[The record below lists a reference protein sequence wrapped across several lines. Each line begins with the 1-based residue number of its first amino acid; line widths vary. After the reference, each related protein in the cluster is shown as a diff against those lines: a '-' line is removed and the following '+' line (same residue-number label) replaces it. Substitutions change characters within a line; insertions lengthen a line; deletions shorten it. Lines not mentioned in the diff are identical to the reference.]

1 MARQVQKKRVS
12 IELGEGIVI
21 EVDLRPVYSG
31 VVVQPPPP
39 KKVARV
45 LVNLDEHGDWDSM
58 TLGLDIEVA
67 VRRKTKA
74 RAKKAVGAATARVVA
89 PKKKAA
95 PRPPPGK
102 RSAVRDAHDRFANI
116 EVD

>member
-1 MARQVQKKRVS
+1 MATQVLKKTVS
-12 IELGEGIVI
+12 LELVDGIVI
-21 EVDLRPVYSG
+21 EVDLKPIYST

-45 LVNLDEHGDWDSM
+45 LVNLGDHNGAWDAM

-67 VRRKTKA
+67 VKHKRKPRKTPGPVPKQL
-74 RAKKAVGAATARVVA
+74 VA
-89 PKKKAA
+89 PKEKPA
-95 PRPPPGK
+95 PRSGPGR
-102 RSAVRDAHDRFANI
+102 RSTVKDARDRFANI

>member
-1 MARQVQKKRVS
+1 MARQMQKKRVS
-12 IELGEGIVI
+12 IELGQGIVI
-21 EVDLRPVYSG
+21 DVDLKPVYSG

-39 KKVARV
+39 KKIARV
-45 LVNLDEHGDWDSM
+45 LVNLDEHGDWESM

-67 VRRKTKA
+67 VRRKGKA
-74 RAKKAVGAATARVVA
+74 RKTVGTTAARVVA
-89 PKKKAA
+89 PRKKAA
-95 PRPPPGK
+95 PRSAPGK

>member
-1 MARQVQKKRVS
+1 MARQMQKKRVA

-21 EVDLRPVYSG
+21 EVDLKPVYSG
-31 VVVQPPPP
+31 VTVQPPPP

-45 LVNLDEHGDWDSM
+45 LVNLDEHGDWESM

-67 VRRKTKA
+67 VKRKGKTRKTTTAAA
-74 RAKKAVGAATARVVA
+74 RSPARG
-89 PKKKAA
+89 KKAA
-95 PRPPPGK
+95 PRPAPGK
-102 RSAVRDAHDRFANI
+102 RSTVRDAHDRFANI